1 MPRKRLSKEDIAK
14 ATEMKKSGCL
24 DKDIAAYMGVRPET
38 FSRWI
43 NNPKSDNQN
52 QLAQALKRVETEYK
66 ANLLKIIYNA
76 GVCGTWQAAAWLL
89 ERKYPH
95 EYARQDRVKPDTNV
109 DKAPCILLG
118 VEPKAIDDKGV

>member
-1 MPRKRLSKEDIAK
+1 MPKPRLTKEDVAK
-14 ATEMKKSGCL
+14 AAEMKRSGCL
-24 DKDIAAYMGVRPET
+24 DKDIAAYIGVRPET

-43 NNPKSDNQN
+43 NNPKSENQN

-76 GVCGTWQAAAWLL
+76 GVGGTWQAAAWLL

-95 EYARQDRVKPDTNV
+95 EYARQDRIKADAKVEQ
-109 DKAPCILLG
+109 APCVLLG
-118 VEPKAIDDKGV
+118 VEPKAIDDQGV